1 MGRVSALSTQRKDGS
16 FSSMTSNKDFY
27 AGLQGFTERVLTIR
41 KRHRLKQKLKQQS
54 KHWLRDWLEAI
65 LWAICMVLLINQYL
79 FQMYRI
85 PSGSMS
91 GTLEIG
97 DMIFVNKLVYGPEL
111 LPGLGKL
118 PGFREAERG
127 EIVVFE
133 NPAYIGKG
141 PVFTILQQFVYMAT
155 LTMVDIDRDEYGQP
169 RVHYLIK
176 RAVAVGGDTVRMDD
190 GNLFFRFRGRDSWE
204 SELDYQAQSGFEYPV
219 RRMVNPADYPA
230 IHEAGRRAALADLGL
245 PVPADATQFSLYDEI
260 AFSGSRLAE
269 LAAAYPH
276 DARIRGESRKMA
288 AGWYIPEGRVFT
300 MGDNRDNSKDA
311 RWFGAVSLERV
322 LGHALFIY
330 WPLSRV
336 GRIR

>member
-1 MGRVSALSTQRKDGS
+1 MA
-16 FSSMTSNKDFY
+16 SNNDFY
-27 AGLQGFTERVLTIR
+27 ARLHGFTERALTAR
-41 KRHRLKQKLKQQS
+41 KRRRLKQKLKQQS

-118 PGFREAERG
+118 SGFREAERG

-155 LTMVDIDRDEYGQP
+155 LTMVDIDLDEYGQP

-176 RAVAVGGDTVRMDD
+176 RAVAVGGDTVRMVD
-190 GNLFFRFRGRDSWE
+190 GNLHFLFRGSDTWE
-204 SELDYQAQSGFEYPV
+204 SELDYQLESGFNYPV
-219 RRMVNPADYPA
+219 RRMINQAEYPS
-230 IHEAGRRAALADLGL
+230 IHEAGRRAALTDLGL
-245 PVPADATQFSLYDEI
+245 PVSADAAQFNLYDEI
-260 AFSGSRLAE
+260 AFSGSRLEE

-276 DARIRGESRKMA
+276 DARLRGESRKMS

-311 RWFGAVSLERV
+311 RWFGAVSLKRV

-330 WPLSRV
+330 WPLNRL
-336 GRIR
+336 GRIE

>member
-1 MGRVSALSTQRKDGS
+1 MGRVSALSTQRKDGR
-16 FSSMTSNKDFY
+16 FWQMASNTDFQTR
-27 AGLQGFTERVLTIR
+27 LLGFTERFFTLR
-41 KRHRLKQKLKQQS
+41 KRRRLKQKLKQQS

-118 PGFREAERG
+118 RGFREADRG
-127 EIVVFE
+127 EVVVFE

-176 RAVAVGGDTVRMDD
+176 RAVAVGGDTVRMVD
-190 GNLFFRFRGRDSWE
+190 GNLYFRFKGTDVWE
-204 SELDYQAQSGFEYPV
+204 NELEFQAKSGFVYPV
-219 RRMVNPADYPA
+219 RRMVSPADYPA
-230 IHEAGRRAALADLGL
+230 IHEAGRRAALTDIGL
-245 PVPADATQFSLYDEI
+245 PVPADTTQFSVYDEI
-260 AFSGSRLAE
+260 AFSGTRLAE
-269 LAAAYPH
+269 LASAYPH
-276 DARIRGESRKMA
+276 DARLRGEARKMA

-311 RWFGAVSLERV
+311 RWFGAVSLKRV

-330 WPLSRV
+330 WPLNRID
-336 GRIR
+336 RIR

>member
-1 MGRVSALSTQRKDGS
+1 
-16 FSSMTSNKDFY
+16 
-27 AGLQGFTERVLTIR
+27 
-41 KRHRLKQKLKQQS
+41 
-54 KHWLRDWLEAI
+54 
-65 LWAICMVLLINQYL
+65 MVLLINQYL

-118 PGFREAERG
+118 SGFREAGRG

-204 SELDYQAQSGFEYPV
+204 SELDYQVQSGFRYPV
-219 RRMVNPADYPA
+219 RRMVDPADYPA

-245 PVPADATQFSLYDEI
+245 PVPADAAQFSLYDEI
-260 AFSGSRLAE
+260 AFSSSRLAE

-276 DARIRGESRKMA
+276 DDRIRGESRKMS

-330 WPLSRV
+330 WPLNRV